1 MAEGIMAEKLEN
13 AGLNFKVDSCGF
25 ESFHVG
31 DTPDP
36 RAIQTTRK
44 RGIDISSHRARLFKT
59 SDFDEFDLILAMD
72 DTHYR
77 NILKKCRSDKD
88 KSKVCY
94 MLDSIAP
101 GMQEEVQDPWYHDQ
115 RAFEEVFQLLD
126 KASQAWVNK
135 LKKSHDRR

>member
-1 MAEGIMAEKLEN
+1 MAEGIMADKLEN
-13 AGLNFKVDSCGF
+13 AGFTFKVDSCGF

-31 DTPDP
+31 DSPDP

-44 RGIDISSHRARLFKT
+44 RGIDITSHRARLFRT

-77 NILKKCRSDKD
+77 NIMNRCRSDKD
-88 KSKVCY
+88 REKVFY

-101 GMQEEVQDPWYHDQ
+101 DMQEEVQDPWYHDQ
-115 RAFEEVFQLLD
+115 RAFEDVFQLLD
-126 KASQAWVNK
+126 KAAQAWVDK
-135 LKKSHDRR
+135 LKKRNDRR